1 MSHAAPRHLASHTHA
16 PLRVSQLPW
25 PEQQTP
31 LADEPGHVRCSQR
44 APPPQPSAHTGASCT
59 TRASRGAGLG
69 RASAAASLRTTLPF
83 AVFIDATSIASSC
96 SVAGAARAGPATK
109 AAAAPGVTTSSH
121 ARRSSRSPG
130 AAPAPMRQ
138 AVDCSRPCASG
149 SQSHAAPTHPPSHAQ
164 RPSTQRPWACSR
176 RARRVA
182 SRRGAPRQPNS
193 HAQVALRQRPWSEQ
207 SHVVGLRRSHA
218 APAHPASQAHASA
231 DARAAARARRVAQ
244 ALRGL
249 RDGLRQSKP
258 TKPRR
263 TRSGRRRRRRG
274 RSKPAAQPGER
285 SAARSGWRNCAGG

>member
-16 PLRVSQLPW
+16 PLRVSQLPC

-44 APPPQPSAHTGASCT
+44 APPQPSAHTGASCT

-83 AVFIDATSIASSC
+83 AVLIDATSIASSC

-164 RPSTQRPWACSR
+164 RPPSQRPWAWQPSAREAGRLVAARAAPAELARAGGVEAEAVVGAVARGGLAAVAR
-176 RARRVA
+176 RARPPGVA
-182 SRRGAPRQPNS
+182 GAR
-193 HAQVALRQRPWSEQ
+193 A
-207 SHVVGLRRSHA
+207 
-218 APAHPASQAHASA
+218 A
-231 DARAAARARRVAQ
+231 DARAAARAGRVAQ

-249 RDGLRQSKP
+249 RDGLR
-258 TKPRR
+258 TVE
-263 TRSGRRRRRRG
+263 
-274 RSKPAAQPGER
+274 ADE
-285 SAARSGWRNCAGG
+285 AARAGAAAGDAGAVAGAAGGGREAGREERLEVGG

>member
-44 APPPQPSAHTGASCT
+44 APPQPSAHTGASCT

-69 RASAAASLRTTLPF
+69 RASAAASLRTTLPL
-83 AVFIDATSIASSC
+83 AVLIDATSIASSG
-96 SVAGAARAGPATK
+96 SGAGAARAGPATK

-130 AAPAPMRQ
+130 AAPAPIRQ

-149 SQSHAAPTHPPSHAQ
+149 SQSHAAPIHPPSHAQ
-164 RPSTQRPWACSR
+164 RPPSQRPWAWQPR
-176 RARRVA
+176 RARQVA
-182 SRRGAPRQPNS
+182 SSQRAPRQPNS
-193 HAQVALRQRPWSEQ
+193 HAQVALRQMPWSEQ

-218 APAHPASQAHASA
+218 APAHPASQAHVRPTHAPRPEQGGSP
-231 DARAAARARRVAQ
+231 RHCV
-244 ALRGL
+244 GCVM
-249 RDGLRQSKP
+249 GCEQSKP
-258 TKPRR
+258 TKPRTHAQR
-263 TRSGRRRRRRG
+263 PATQAPWPEQ
-274 RSKPAAQPGER
+274 PAAQPGER
-285 SAARSGWRNCAGG
+285 SVVEDAW